1 MADHYVPVPG
11 GPNNENYA
19 NVELILDI
27 AKRIP
32 VHAVW
37 AGWGHASEN
46 PRLPDIL
53 QQNDIEFIGPSSTS
67 MWAVGDKVAASI
79 ICQTIGIPTLP
90 WSGNGL
96 LLDQPG
102 CIENGKLKELP
113 DDLYNDA
120 CVVDVMDGIKSS
132 SSLRPVFIQSSS
144 SLRPVF
150 VQSSSSLNPVFINSS
165 SSLHPVLIQ
174 SSSSLR
180 PVFIQSS
187 SNLHPV
193 FVQSSSSLPP
203 VFVQSSSSLPPVFV
217 QSSSSLRP
225 VFVQSSSSLHPV
237 FIQSSSSLRP
247 VFIQSSSS
255 LCPVFLQSFSS
266 LSPVFIQS
274 SSSLRPVFL
283 QSSSSLRPVSVQSS
297 SSLHP
302 VFIQS
307 SPSLH
312 PVFIQSSSSLHPVFI
327 QSSSSLRPVFVQS
340 SSSLPP
346 VFVQSSSSLRPVF
359 VQSSSSLIQ
368 SSSSLHPVFIQSSSS
383 LRPVF
388 IQSYPV
394 FVQSSSS
401 LPPVFLQSLS
411 SLIQSSSSLH
421 PSSPSLHP
429 VFIQSSSSLHPVF
442 AQSLSS
448 LRPVFIQSSSILHPV
463 FQSSSSLLNPV
474 FIQFSPSLHPVFA
487 QSSSS
492 LHPFF
497 IQSSSS
503 LNPMAAK
510 IGYPLMIK
518 ASEGG
523 GGKGIRKARNDEEFT
538 NMFRQVQAEVPGSPI
553 FLMKYLTKARHL
565 EVQILADKY
574 GQAVALFGRDCSVQR
589 RHQKIIEEG
598 PVTICS
604 KETIKKME
612 EDAIKLAKLVGYVSA
627 GTVEYLYDF
636 ETKTVY
642 FLELNPRLQVEHPCT
657 EMITDINLP
666 AAQLQIAM
674 GIPLHRI
681 KDIRVL
687 FGVSPWGNS
696 LIDFT
701 ATNSQS
707 VPKGHV
713 IAARITAENP
723 DEGFMPS
730 NGTIKEL
737 NFHSSK
743 YTWGYFSVSAEG
755 SLHKYADSQFG
766 HVFSWGEDRDSARK
780 NMVLALKEL
789 SIRGDFRTTVQ
800 FLVHIMESDV
810 FLKNRID
817 TAWLDNLIA
826 EDVKAESPDIL
837 LAVICG
843 ALHVAEASINN
854 SNHSFQSA
862 LERGQIPKP
871 EMLKTSEIVELIHQS
886 TKYSLVVNQNGP
898 NSYFLIMNDSTVEVE
913 VHRLSDG
920 GLLVSHDGNGY
931 TTYMKEEV
939 DGYRIVIQG
948 KTCVF
953 RKENDPTVLRASSAG
968 KLINYLVEDGGH
980 VVKGEAYAEI
990 EVMKMVM
997 TLNAPEK
1004 GRVHFIKCPGAVLD
1018 PGMVVARLELD
1029 APSMV
1034 KQAQLFLG
1042 KFSLPQ
1048 GPKIKGDKL
1057 HQLCLNAKENLA
1069 NMMWGYVLQDPYFE
1083 EKMIENLKTLNSTLR
1098 SHSLPLLE
1106 MQDALASVSGRI
1118 PARVE
1123 DRIKTQLLQYSSNIT
1138 AILNTF
1144 PSQQITN
1151 IIDSHAATL
1160 STREEKDKFFENT
1173 QGIRDIV
1180 QRYRNGLK
1188 GHRKAVILGLIRQY
1202 LLVENQFNQGNY
1214 DKCVSSMM
1222 SSLKNDD
1229 KSSVVQSILSH
1240 AAVTKKNMIV
1250 VHLIDCLCGRETGL
1264 SEDLKLLLEDL
1275 TLLNRQEHAKV
1286 TLKARQVLIQSH
1298 KPSFEV
1304 RHNQYEKIFLSAID
1318 LYEMQFNPENLQ
1330 NIILSETAV
1339 FDVLPSF
1346 FFHRNDLIRMAA
1358 HEVYIRRSY
1367 QAYELTSCSHNQIGD
1382 INCILFQFRLPI
1394 THPNRMEQQRR
1405 NSPSTEKLKSM
1416 SMTRVRSL
1424 SEELNELIHRDCT
1437 NPDFQ
1442 RMGAMAAFSSVEE
1455 FLTHFDLLVNQ
1466 FQHSAKQSPRSSFS
1480 SAGSGGS
1487 LLGTVKENSST
1498 DSFDKA
1504 EDPIHVVNVCIKFS
1518 DISLANQEKQR
1529 DKFAEILQTRSE
1541 ILKKHG
1547 VRRFTISLTDCKGT
1561 FPLVFTYRART
1572 NFTEDSIY
1580 RNLEPALAFQLEL
1593 SRLRQFDLT
1602 QIPTANN
1609 NLHVYFGA
1617 AKKVTDKQEVTD
1629 HRFFI
1634 RAIVRHSDLV
1644 TQEASFDY
1652 LEKASEITLLEAL
1665 DELELAVS
1673 QVKKRTDGN
1682 HLFLNFVPTVI
1693 IEPHKIENSIRT
1705 IVLRHKNRL
1714 WKLRLLQSEMRM
1726 VIRLTPEGTRI
1737 PLRLFLSNESGYNLD
1752 IHIYREVEDPRTRH
1766 IVFNSYGSKQ
1776 GPMNGLPTTTPYV
1789 TKDHLQAVI
1798 KEWRQWA
1805 TKNKEKFNPNLE
1817 VIKATEMFIDEN
1829 DKLATINRLAGE
1841 NDVGMVAWQMTL
1853 MTPEYPDGRDVIV
1866 VANDLTHMSGSFT
1879 PAEDML
1885 YYKASTR
1892 ARQLGIPFI
1901 YLSANSGARIGLAEE
1916 VKHVFNVAWVE
1927 PGSPDKGFKYLY
1939 LTPSDYKKL
1948 SASNSVRAEP
1958 IEDEGESR
1966 YKLTD
1971 IIGKDLSLGVENLKY
1986 SGLIAGETSRAYDE
2000 IVTMNLVSCR
2010 SVGIGSYLVRLGQRV
2025 VQVDNSHI
2033 ILTGYS
2039 ALNKVLGRHVYT
2051 SHNQLGGIEIMYKNG
2066 VSHASVPDDSA
2077 GINTLISWLS
2087 YIPKNR
2093 HSPLPIMPSTDPV
2106 DREIDFIPPKGS
2118 YNPRHIITGRPSQ
2131 DDSSTWQSGLF
2142 DDGSFT
2148 EIMAGWAT
2156 TVVCGRAR
2164 LGGIPIG
2171 VICPETRAMESHIP
2185 PDPAD
2190 PSSETKV
2197 VIQAGQVW
2205 YPDSSYKTAQTI
2217 NDFNREGLPLFIF
2230 ANWRGFSGGMKDM
2243 YDQVLKYGSYIV
2255 DALRKYKQPVL
2266 IYIPKNGELR
2276 GGAWV
2281 VVDPTIN
2288 PEHMELYADAECR
2301 GGVLEPAGTV
2311 EIKFKMKDLLKAMR
2325 RLDDTYASLCQKLAS
2340 PELSIIEKRNLEQ
2353 KVAEREVQ
2361 LAPIYQQ
2368 IAKRFADLH
2377 DTAGRMQ
2384 EKNVVSDVLKW
2395 KNSRKFFYWRLRR
2408 LLSVERVKKK
2418 ISEAVREASDA
2429 HINSMLER
2437 LFLEAY
2443 GSVKSYLWQD
2453 NEIVAKWIET
2463 DLEKEEES
2471 AIRENIKW
2479 IKRDAILRKVK
2490 GLLRESPEIAM
2501 DAIVHIAQTFTP
2513 DKRNDL
2519 SRVLAD
2525 LGSSE
2530 SNEGDS
2536 TPPCASTMKVSNEF
2550 SSEDKISLVHRRP
2563 RETETAGIGDRGYR
2577 RPRASETAGIGDR
2590 GHRRPRKQ
2598 NWRAKKL
2605 LGPGHVIAI
2614 LTVHNKY
2621 KAVCHS
2627 SCKADY

>member
-1 MADHYVPVPG
+1 MEKDEGSSSTKKVKVERGVEENNPSKDSAPVESEELISNSELDEGLQMKLSRMNQSECNVASPAEFVRMFGGNKQIEKVLIANNGIAAVKCMRSMRGWAYDLFGNDRAIKFVVMVTPEDLKANAEYIKMADHYVPVPG

-120 CVVDVMDGIKSS
+120 CVVDVMDGIK
-132 SSLRPVFIQSSS
+132 
-144 SLRPVF
+144 
-150 VQSSSSLNPVFINSS
+150 
-165 SSLHPVLIQ
+165 
-174 SSSSLR
+174 
-180 PVFIQSS
+180 
-187 SNLHPV
+187 
-193 FVQSSSSLPP
+193 
-203 VFVQSSSSLPPVFV
+203 
-217 QSSSSLRP
+217 
-225 VFVQSSSSLHPV
+225 
-237 FIQSSSSLRP
+237 
-247 VFIQSSSS
+247 
-255 LCPVFLQSFSS
+255 
-266 LSPVFIQS
+266 
-274 SSSLRPVFL
+274 
-283 QSSSSLRPVSVQSS
+283 
-297 SSLHP
+297 
-302 VFIQS
+302 
-307 SPSLH
+307 
-312 PVFIQSSSSLHPVFI
+312 
-327 QSSSSLRPVFVQS
+327 
-340 SSSLPP
+340 
-346 VFVQSSSSLRPVF
+346 
-359 VQSSSSLIQ
+359 
-368 SSSSLHPVFIQSSSS
+368 
-383 LRPVF
+383 
-388 IQSYPV
+388 
-394 FVQSSSS
+394 
-401 LPPVFLQSLS
+401 
-411 SLIQSSSSLH
+411 
-421 PSSPSLHP
+421 
-429 VFIQSSSSLHPVF
+429 
-442 AQSLSS
+442 
-448 LRPVFIQSSSILHPV
+448 
-463 FQSSSSLLNPV
+463 
-474 FIQFSPSLHPVFA
+474 
-487 QSSSS
+487 
-492 LHPFF
+492 
-497 IQSSSS
+497 
-503 LNPMAAK
+503 MAAK

-1789 TKDHLQAVI
+1789 TKDHLQLKRYDAQSRDTTYVYDFPELFRQAVI

-2550 SSEDKISLVHRRP
+2550 SSEDSDKI
-2563 RETETAGIGDRGYR
+2563 
-2577 RPRASETAGIGDR
+2577 
-2590 GHRRPRKQ
+2590 
-2598 NWRAKKL
+2598 
-2605 LGPGHVIAI
+2605 
-2614 LTVHNKY
+2614 
-2621 KAVCHS
+2621 
-2627 SCKADY
+2627 

>member
-1 MADHYVPVPG
+1 MEIERSCGYQDKKAEHEFERESFEDVQDMNANDINISGDSKAVASPAEFVRMFGGNKQIEKVLIANNGIAAVKCMRSMRGWAYDLFGNDRAIKFVVMVTPEDLKANAEYIKMADHYVPVPG

-120 CVVDVMDGIKSS
+120 CVVDVMDGIK
-132 SSLRPVFIQSSS
+132 
-144 SLRPVF
+144 
-150 VQSSSSLNPVFINSS
+150 
-165 SSLHPVLIQ
+165 
-174 SSSSLR
+174 
-180 PVFIQSS
+180 
-187 SNLHPV
+187 
-193 FVQSSSSLPP
+193 
-203 VFVQSSSSLPPVFV
+203 
-217 QSSSSLRP
+217 
-225 VFVQSSSSLHPV
+225 
-237 FIQSSSSLRP
+237 
-247 VFIQSSSS
+247 
-255 LCPVFLQSFSS
+255 
-266 LSPVFIQS
+266 
-274 SSSLRPVFL
+274 
-283 QSSSSLRPVSVQSS
+283 
-297 SSLHP
+297 
-302 VFIQS
+302 
-307 SPSLH
+307 
-312 PVFIQSSSSLHPVFI
+312 
-327 QSSSSLRPVFVQS
+327 
-340 SSSLPP
+340 
-346 VFVQSSSSLRPVF
+346 
-359 VQSSSSLIQ
+359 
-368 SSSSLHPVFIQSSSS
+368 
-383 LRPVF
+383 
-388 IQSYPV
+388 
-394 FVQSSSS
+394 
-401 LPPVFLQSLS
+401 
-411 SLIQSSSSLH
+411 
-421 PSSPSLHP
+421 
-429 VFIQSSSSLHPVF
+429 
-442 AQSLSS
+442 
-448 LRPVFIQSSSILHPV
+448 
-463 FQSSSSLLNPV
+463 
-474 FIQFSPSLHPVFA
+474 
-487 QSSSS
+487 
-492 LHPFF
+492 
-497 IQSSSS
+497 
-503 LNPMAAK
+503 MAAK

-1789 TKDHLQAVI
+1789 TKDHLQLKRYDAQSRDTTYVYDFPELFRQAVI

-2550 SSEDKISLVHRRP
+2550 SSEDSDKI
-2563 RETETAGIGDRGYR
+2563 
-2577 RPRASETAGIGDR
+2577 
-2590 GHRRPRKQ
+2590 
-2598 NWRAKKL
+2598 
-2605 LGPGHVIAI
+2605 
-2614 LTVHNKY
+2614 
-2621 KAVCHS
+2621 
-2627 SCKADY
+2627 

>member
-1 MADHYVPVPG
+1 MFFAVTYKRSGCDTVMNDSIVSRKREPERTSMQKESESSVASPAEFVRMFGGNKQIEKVLIANNGIAAVKCMRSMRGWAYDLFGNDRAIKFVVMVTPEDLKANAEYIKMADHYVPVPG

-120 CVVDVMDGIKSS
+120 CVVDVMDGIK
-132 SSLRPVFIQSSS
+132 
-144 SLRPVF
+144 
-150 VQSSSSLNPVFINSS
+150 
-165 SSLHPVLIQ
+165 
-174 SSSSLR
+174 
-180 PVFIQSS
+180 
-187 SNLHPV
+187 
-193 FVQSSSSLPP
+193 
-203 VFVQSSSSLPPVFV
+203 
-217 QSSSSLRP
+217 
-225 VFVQSSSSLHPV
+225 
-237 FIQSSSSLRP
+237 
-247 VFIQSSSS
+247 
-255 LCPVFLQSFSS
+255 
-266 LSPVFIQS
+266 
-274 SSSLRPVFL
+274 
-283 QSSSSLRPVSVQSS
+283 
-297 SSLHP
+297 
-302 VFIQS
+302 
-307 SPSLH
+307 
-312 PVFIQSSSSLHPVFI
+312 
-327 QSSSSLRPVFVQS
+327 
-340 SSSLPP
+340 
-346 VFVQSSSSLRPVF
+346 
-359 VQSSSSLIQ
+359 
-368 SSSSLHPVFIQSSSS
+368 
-383 LRPVF
+383 
-388 IQSYPV
+388 
-394 FVQSSSS
+394 
-401 LPPVFLQSLS
+401 
-411 SLIQSSSSLH
+411 
-421 PSSPSLHP
+421 
-429 VFIQSSSSLHPVF
+429 
-442 AQSLSS
+442 
-448 LRPVFIQSSSILHPV
+448 
-463 FQSSSSLLNPV
+463 
-474 FIQFSPSLHPVFA
+474 
-487 QSSSS
+487 
-492 LHPFF
+492 
-497 IQSSSS
+497 
-503 LNPMAAK
+503 MAAK

-1789 TKDHLQAVI
+1789 TKDHLQLKRYDAQSRDTTYVYDFPELFRQAVI

-2550 SSEDKISLVHRRP
+2550 SSEDSDKI
-2563 RETETAGIGDRGYR
+2563 
-2577 RPRASETAGIGDR
+2577 
-2590 GHRRPRKQ
+2590 
-2598 NWRAKKL
+2598 
-2605 LGPGHVIAI
+2605 
-2614 LTVHNKY
+2614 
-2621 KAVCHS
+2621 
-2627 SCKADY
+2627 